1 LSSRTFPEPDR
12 VEPDRPVGGRDH
24 VQSLERGL
32 AVLAAFSPERPT
44 LTLSELARQAG
55 LARSAARRFLLTLVD
70 LGYVGVDGRNFY
82 LKSRVLELGFTY
94 LSSLLLPEVARP
106 HLARLS
112 AELGRSTSLG
122 ILEGDDVVYVGRV
135 AAKRILAA
143 GIGVGTRL
151 PAYVSS
157 HGRVLLAALPEAELD
172 TYLDRVVLERRGPR
186 TVSTPEALRREI
198 DIARDQGW
206 VLVDQELEEGV
217 FSIAAPLRDAS
228 GDVVASI
235 NVAVVAGTGAGPA
248 LVKAA
253 LEPLLATVRTVEDQL
268 RLAGTTIGPHR

>member
-1 LSSRTFPEPDR
+1 M
-12 VEPDRPVGGRDH
+12 
-24 VQSLERGL
+24 QSLERGL

-44 LTLSELARQAG
+44 LTLSDLARQAG

-186 TVSTPEALRREI
+186 TVSTPDALRREI